1 MNAASLVADQPQLE
15 LERDL
20 VPGALHV
27 GGGYPGWS
35 PRMSY
40 MGCVLEE
47 CSIPSSPRS
56 GLPFTTS
63 AALFPF
69 RGHTYMTSTL
79 GGGAGGP
86 QKADKSTE
94 VA

>member
-47 CSIPSSPRS
+47 CSIPSSPS
-56 GLPFTTS
+56 SDG
-63 AALFPF
+63 AAGPSLHHLSSSF
-69 RGHTYMTSTL
+69 SLL
-79 GGGAGGP
+79 GAYLYDVHIG
-86 QKADKSTE
+86 
-94 VA
+94 